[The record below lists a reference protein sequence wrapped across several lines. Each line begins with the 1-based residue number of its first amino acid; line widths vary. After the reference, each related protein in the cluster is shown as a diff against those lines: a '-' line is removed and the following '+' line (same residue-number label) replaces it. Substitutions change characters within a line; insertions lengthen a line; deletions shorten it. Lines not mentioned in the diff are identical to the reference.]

1 MAQRPDPVGEQH
13 RHPACHAFGFEAA
26 GSNGRQAGFM
36 DDGVWSH
43 GDTPE
48 CYRWSGSQS
57 GWVYALDDGG
67 VKGGTSYGATDDF
80 GRRAQENRTTIWE
93 FYSTVL
99 HILGL
104 DYNQLSWYH
113 NGLDRRLT
121 DVHGHVIQD
130 VLA

>member
-1 MAQRPDPVGEQH
+1 
-13 RHPACHAFGFEAA
+13 
-26 GSNGRQAGFM
+26 M

-43 GDTPE
+43 ADTPE
-48 CYRWSGSQS
+48 CYRLSGSQF

-67 VKGGTSYGATDDF
+67 VKGGPSYGATDDF
-80 GRRAQENRTTIWE
+80 GRRAQENCTTIWE

-113 NGLDRRLT
+113 KGLDRRLT

>member
-1 MAQRPDPVGEQH
+1 MPIRQNGTVGWDQITDE
-13 RHPACHAFGFEAA
+13 FTLW
-26 GSNGRQAGFM
+26 M
-36 DDGVWSH
+36 M
-43 GDTPE
+43 
-48 CYRWSGSQS
+48 
-57 GWVYALDDGG
+57 G
-67 VKGGTSYGATDDF
+67 VKGGTSYGAIDDF

-93 FYSTVL
+93 FYTTVL

-104 DYNQLSWYH
+104 DYNQFSWYH